1 MDGRPPP
8 VSVDPPPWQTGP
20 SCWGAQRSTYRDEPA
35 RAKQKV
41 DENRIPHNRF
51 AEGLKAFQL
60 HSKQCEDL
68 LGKRGALRLSYSLAS
83 DYSAS
88 GAFSWKGP
96 RGEHGSRGHGGEQG
110 GRRPP
115 GRTRE
120 PRQHQAAVCGFP
132 DNRRMCIIE
141 CAQLDTRVLASSVT
155 SLVPFS
161 VLVYESTDPTQ
172 TRQGLRV
179 ISPGWGPIG
188 ILPRVPR
195 AAALSRGLLCVW
207 GQSAGLGSALR
218 ARSPADTH
226 FFGSRPRYSTVR
238 QLGPAVQIRLASGSN
253 AFRAI
258 DTPSTSK
265 SSLSC

>member
-35 RAKQKV
+35 RVKQKV
-41 DENRIPHNRF
+41 DENRVPHNRF

-96 RGEHGSRGHGGEQG
+96 RGEHGSRGRGGEQG

-120 PRQHQAAVCGFP
+120 PRQHQAAACGFP
-132 DNRRMCIIE
+132 NRRMCIIE

-253 AFRAI
+253 SFMAI

>member
-1 MDGRPPP
+1 MDRRPPP

-41 DENRIPHNRF
+41 DENHIPHNRF

-96 RGEHGSRGHGGEQG
+96 RGEHGSRGRGGEQG

-120 PRQHQAAVCGFP
+120 PRQHQAAACGFP
-132 DNRRMCIIE
+132 DYRQMCIIE
-141 CAQLDTRVLASSVT
+141 YAQLDTRVLASSVT

-207 GQSAGLGSALR
+207 GQSADLGSALR

-226 FFGSRPRYSTVR
+226 IFGSRPRYLTVR
-238 QLGPAVQIRLASGSN
+238 QLGPAVQI
-253 AFRAI
+253 
-258 DTPSTSK
+258 
-265 SSLSC
+265 